1 MKIDG
6 DRIRVETI
14 NNETPVG
21 ICGSGIIETVYELLN
36 KDVIDVAGNFN
47 SNDDS
52 IIEDTAE
59 VMAGL
64 IRQNKEQR
72 ETINSQD
79 EQLESLIKFKRKAFE
94 ENRTLVEA
102 NEALKKRLRMLEKE
116 NLENTE
122 NVTKLQEEI
131 SNLRSQVAGKSDLAK
146 LIADAKD
153 LLGSEN
159 N

>member
-1 MKIDG
+1 M
-6 DRIRVETI
+6 
-14 NNETPVG
+14 
-21 ICGSGIIETVYELLN
+21 
-36 KDVIDVAGNFN
+36 
-47 SNDDS
+47 
-52 IIEDTAE
+52 
-59 VMAGL
+59 
-64 IRQNKEQR
+64 
-72 ETINSQD
+72 
-79 EQLESLIKFKRKAFE
+79 ESLIKFKRKAFE